1 MDIIK
6 IVGIGLIALFLII
19 IIKQYRP
26 EFTIYI
32 SIIAGTIILFF
43 VVDKLAEIL
52 GILSSLGSKS
62 GIDSKYILI
71 LFKITGIAYL
81 TEYAMNICKDSG
93 ESAIASKIELGG
105 KILMIYMSLPII
117 LALIEVI
124 TNILT

>member
-52 GILSSLGSKS
+52 GILSGLGNKS
-62 GIDSKYILI
+62 GVDSSYILI

-81 TEYAMNICKDSG
+81 TEYAMNICNDCRR
-93 ESAIASKIELGG
+93 
-105 KILMIYMSLPII
+105 
-117 LALIEVI
+117 
-124 TNILT
+124 NCNCF